1 MPDWYTQSDGAVSG
15 PFSWEE
21 LRFLAERGRLA
32 PDDAVRPSD
41 ASDWQPARS
50 LRPLFP
56 AEHTN
61 GTARRR
67 ANAPAKSSAQTS
79 RDTTRPPPANLPP
92 ATPRDDAPLKDEMS
106 PRKRLLIGTGVAAA
120 VAVLILLLLL
130 LLDFATSGPAGG
142 PVLAD
147 TTGDAAGG
155 SGGGLGTVGA
165 AGRGSDA
172 GDAAGSGRRN
182 EASGATSSGTAGVG
196 RRVTEAAYAAADV
209 DRPVEPDPPAS
220 ASFTLQ
226 RLDVAAGPP
235 GDAAGAGKGAGDG
248 AAGSE
253 FFGVK
258 ADGTR
263 FVYIVDCSGSMAGR
277 PFQKACDELKD
288 SVHKL
293 RMDQAF
299 YVYFFSSLTFPMFDS
314 NQPEPNLLPATA
326 ANVDKL
332 DAWVDATAI
341 RGGTEPQDALLQALG
356 LKPEAIFLLTDGS
369 FDAGVVDAVRAANRD
384 GVVINTIGFMNPAGE
399 ELLKQIAQQNRGTY
413 RFVP

>member
-1 MPDWYTQSDGAVSG
+1 VKP
-15 PFSWEE
+15 
-21 LRFLAERGRLA
+21 
-32 PDDAVRPSD
+32 
-41 ASDWQPARS
+41 
-50 LRPLFP
+50 
-56 AEHTN
+56 
-61 GTARRR
+61 
-67 ANAPAKSSAQTS
+67 SAQTS
-79 RDTTRPPPANLPP
+79 RDAAQQPAANPPPAG
-92 ATPRDDAPLKDEMS
+92 PRDCALSNKEMS
-106 PRKRLLIGTGVAAA
+106 ARQRLLIGSGVAAG
-120 VAVLILLLLL
+120 VVLLILLLLL
-130 LLDFATSGPAGG
+130 LLDFAASGPAGG
-142 PVLAD
+142 PVSAD
-147 TTGDAAGG
+147 ASGAAVGGAGG
-155 SGGGLGTVGA
+155 GVGTVGA

-182 EASGATSSGTAGVG
+182 AASGAASSGTAGVG
-196 RRVTEAAYAAADV
+196 RRVTEAAIPAADV
-209 DRPVEPDPPAS
+209 DRLQEPEPPAS

-235 GDAAGAGKGAGDG
+235 GDAAGTGKGAGDG

-277 PFQKACDELKD
+277 PFQKACEELKD

-293 RMDQAF
+293 RGDQAF

-314 NQPEPNLLPATA
+314 NQPERNLLPATA
-326 ANVDKL
+326 ANVAKL
-332 DAWVDATAI
+332 DAWVDGTSA
-341 RGGTEPQDALLQALG
+341 RGGTEPQDALLQALE

-369 FDAGVVDAVRAANRD
+369 FDANVVDAVRAANRD

-399 ELLKQIAQQNRGTY
+399 QLLKQIAEQNRGTY